1 MLGGEKEMPK
11 EIIQKLKHPVCLEC
25 GKELA
30 LKLHAVNDMT
40 HEGYGYFYPT
50 CECNREVKEDGEI
63 ID

>member
-1 MLGGEKEMPK
+1 MPK
-11 EIIQKLKHPVCLEC
+11 EVFQKLKHPVCLEC

-50 CECNREVKEDGEI
+50 CECDREVKEDGEI